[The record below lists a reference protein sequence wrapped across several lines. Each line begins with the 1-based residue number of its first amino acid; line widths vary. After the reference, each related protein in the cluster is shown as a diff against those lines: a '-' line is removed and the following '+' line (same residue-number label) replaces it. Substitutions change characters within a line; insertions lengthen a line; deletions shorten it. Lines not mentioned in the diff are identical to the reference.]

1 MQESGLTEVI
11 PLTCTSP
18 IWGQQPSWASSDS
31 QAHHSWWQLSLMT
44 VTSLFTD
51 LKGNTPFLRP
61 VHRVQTQEIWEIK
74 IWPAAWAEGNFLG
87 RRVCPCVPRAQSL
100 VLWGTEN
107 AWPLREAHSQA
118 LNCTLL
124 IWKWAKSASPR
135 NLSMSFFFPS
145 YIRSKWKTTFKLEG
159 GRIMQMGHHCPVQ
172 MFYSIQ
178 LFWRNP
184 LDSKKLFPLQKP
196 GRWSQP
202 VRALPSL
209 GQQRMKLTQPFFQN
223 HSIWV
228 QI

>member
-1 MQESGLTEVI
+1 M
-11 PLTCTSP
+11 PLRSQGSELGFVGHRECL
-18 IWGQQPSWASSDS
+18 ASEGSS
-31 QAHHSWWQLSLMT
+31 QSSSQLH
-44 VTSLFTD
+44 FID
-51 LKGNTPFLRP
+51 LKMS
-61 VHRVQTQEIWEIK
+61 Q
-74 IWPAAWAEGNFLG
+74 
-87 RRVCPCVPRAQSL
+87 VCQPKESL
-100 VLWGTEN
+100 HE
-107 AWPLREAHSQA
+107 SF
-118 LNCTLL
+118 
-124 IWKWAKSASPR
+124 
-135 NLSMSFFFPS
+135 FFFPS

-223 HSIWV
+223 HSI
-228 QI
+228 